1 MTREAGRGKVRIE
14 HDTLGEME
22 VPQAALYGAQTARA
36 VANFPVS
43 GWPLPAGFLVALA
56 RIKAA
61 FARANGERGLLP
73 PEIARAISAAAGEIA
88 GGAHLEQFP
97 VDVFQ
102 TGSGTSSN
110 MNMNEVVAHLANL
123 ALGGDPA
130 AHRPVHPND
139 HVNLG
144 QSSNDAVPAALRVA
158 AASAWRDLV
167 RTAAAAVAAAFERL
181 AAEHGATV
189 TLGRTHLMDAVPT
202 TYGRVFAAWAERVRA
217 ASVRGDEAAAH
228 LLELP
233 LGGTAVGSG
242 INADPAAVA
251 RAVELLASDTGL
263 ALTVAV
269 SPAAGIAAQEAPIA
283 FADAL
288 AGCGRVLFAVANDI
302 RLRSSGPFGGF
313 GELLLPVV
321 QPGSSIMPG
330 KVNPVIPEAV
340 AQVALEVEGL
350 AAACRASA
358 VLHQLDLSHANP
370 LLAWNL
376 DTMARLLAN
385 ACDLLVSRCLDGLR
399 VNVERAR
406 RLAAS
411 SPALATAL
419 AARIGY
425 ERAAAVA
432 KAAEAAG
439 ESVFD
444 AARRLGV
451 LPEAELAEALNLER
465 LAGIS

>member
-288 AGCGRVLFAVANDI
+288 AGLGRVLFAVANDI

-406 RLAAS
+406 RLAAA

-419 AARIGY
+419 ATGIGY